1 MSDFGCGFGCG
12 MSKYRF
18 GCDPSTRGFRVFSGE
33 QTEDDPEGDLFE
45 SADDGSNGGVMD
57 AVQQVAQ
64 GVASSIAP
72 SIEPYA
78 YAMIAPNVPP
88 PPVGLRTQ
96 ARIREGGIFPPG
108 APYYPL
114 LARHSH
120 VYPYAMNV
128 RYPYNLK
135 VLEAERRQTLERL
148 EAERRRNYR
157 RRFGR

>member
-12 MSKYRF
+12 MYSRF

-78 YAMIAPNVPP
+78 YDMIAMSVPP

-96 ARIREGGIFPPG
+96 NRIEGGGAFPPG
-108 APYYPL
+108 A
-114 LARHSH
+114 
-120 VYPYAMNV
+120 
-128 RYPYNLK
+128 
-135 VLEAERRQTLERL
+135 
-148 EAERRRNYR
+148 
-157 RRFGR
+157 RF